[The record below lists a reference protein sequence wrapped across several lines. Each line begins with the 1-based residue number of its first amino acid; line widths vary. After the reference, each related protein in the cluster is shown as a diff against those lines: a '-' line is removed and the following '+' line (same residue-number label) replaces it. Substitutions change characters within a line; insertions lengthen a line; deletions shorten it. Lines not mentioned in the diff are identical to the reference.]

1 MLGKTDVAVIGGG
14 ASGIAAAIFAARGGA
29 DVYICERLP
38 RVGKKILAAGNGR
51 CNLSNAHLS
60 PERYR
65 GDIGFVSHALNLFG
79 LSEMFDFFESVGLP
93 CTELENGKLFP
104 QSLQASSVLDL
115 LRAECERLK
124 IKEIT
129 DFFVTSIKKE
139 NGGFRIVSEDDEI
152 FAKKV
157 IVACGGMASPKFGTD
172 GNGYNLLKKFG
183 HTVSELHPA
192 LLQIKTEK
200 PRKALKGIKH
210 VGKATLICG
219 GRKIKSSEGEL
230 LFTDYGL
237 SGPPV
242 FNLSGDAAL
251 ALSRG
256 EKAEISL
263 DLLPQADFR
272 GLLEQMEKRVLKFSH
287 LSEENF
293 LNGVLPKK
301 LGYEIRRSESTARG
315 MTRLMKDFRFTVSGT
330 TGFANAQVTS
340 GGVNTGEI
348 DNGTMM
354 SKKVKNLYITGEI
367 MDVDGDCGGF
377 NLQWAWCT
385 GALAGQDAA
394 RTLK

>member
-242 FNLSGDAAL
+242 FN
-251 ALSRG
+251 
-256 EKAEISL
+256 
-263 DLLPQADFR
+263 
-272 GLLEQMEKRVLKFSH
+272 QMEKRVLKFSH

-367 MDVDGDCGGF
+367 MNVDGDCGGF